1 MQNKISKLKKAV
13 VYVTIIL
20 AGVNVLLT
28 AVNAVSGEHETKA
41 SSFHNLAWEKR

>member
-1 MQNKISKLKKAV
+1 MKNNISKLKKTV

-28 AVNAVSGEHETKA
+28 AAHAISGEQETKA
-41 SSFHNLAWEKR
+41 HSFHNIAWEKR